1 MKMIRRTKPAAAPC
15 AERRNMNR
23 NRNGGLRSRLA
34 LLAAL
39 VLFFARGT
47 CLSGAESLNA
57 AGIIN
62 RPISVDPTGRNE
74 GYTAVLYNNPNGL
87 PTSDANTIAE
97 TGEGFIW
104 IGSYA
109 GLIRYDGNTFE
120 RIDSTTG
127 IANVR
132 SLYVD
137 GQDRL
142 WIGTNDS
149 GLFLMDKGSLRQWD
163 QAEGLRASSVRSLA
177 EDADGTLY
185 AGSAS
190 GIAMIGSD
198 LTLRNLEDERTDTA
212 DIKEMRRGN
221 DGVIYGLTTAGD
233 IFTLKE
239 GKIDLFLSH
248 ENISFGTIVAL
259 LPDPVNPGYLYLAA
273 DDARVLYGPMRD
285 GFIPETTVDVSPLSY
300 AENMEYI
307 DGQIWICSGNGI
319 GKLDREGFHL
329 LDNLPMNNSV
339 NNVITDYEGN
349 LWFTSS
355 RQGVMKIVPNQFS
368 DLFDRCGL
376 PAEVVNSTCM
386 LDGRLFIATDSGL
399 IVIDRDG
406 KKLETLPLT
415 GAVTASGK
423 ELEAEDLISFLA
435 GVRIRSLIR
444 DSKGRLWIAT
454 WRRHGLLVYDQ
465 GKILAFTPEDG
476 LLSDQVRTVCECA
489 DGRIAAA
496 GAGGVNIIEG
506 DRITG
511 GYGEEDALGITSILT
526 VTEGFNGDLIL
537 GSDGGGL
544 YIINDQGVRTIS
556 KKDGLKS
563 DVIMRIRRSLS
574 REVYW
579 IVTSNSLAYLTPD
592 YQVHTIRQ
600 FPYSNNFDL
609 YENSKGDIWVL
620 SSNGIYVS
628 TTEELLANG
637 EISPVFYGIPNGLPY
652 VATANSFSDL
662 TEDGD
667 LYIASSQGVVK
678 VNIETPFEDVSELKA
693 AVPFVDVDGTRLY
706 PDEAGNF
713 TIPSDAR
720 KLTVSSF
727 VFNYSPTNPL
737 VSYHLDGFDSKVS
750 TLDRSDLVPV
760 DYTNLRGGDYRFV
773 MQIRDSMGRGN
784 KEMSVVIRKEKAFY
798 EEPWF
803 VIFCA
808 LAFIGLM
815 ALLFRLYTR
824 RKMQALEKKN
834 RETKAFVREITQA
847 FAKVIDMKD
856 QYTNGHSTR
865 VAEYTAM
872 LSRELGYDEDT
883 VERYYQIALLHDIG
897 KIGIPPEVLNKAGK
911 LTDEEFET
919 IKSHTSKGYD
929 ALKEISIMPE
939 LAVGAQAHHE
949 RPDGKGYPNHLKAGE
964 IPRVAQIIAVA
975 DCFDAMYSNRPYR
988 KRMNFDKVVS
998 IIQEVS
1004 GTQLTGD
1011 VVEAFMR
1018 LVARGEFRAPDDHGG
1033 GTMENIDNIRKA
1045 QDEQAA
1051 EKQAAEKPAAEKQV
1065 QDQQAAEKQ
1074 GPEKQAAET
1083 RDPEKQSPEKPDMEN
1098 PVREKPQ
1105 S

>member
-1 MKMIRRTKPAAAPC
+1 MNDIREYRTVTAPC

-23 NRNGGLRSRLA
+23 NRNRNSGMGSRFAFLP
-34 LLAAL
+34 AL
-39 VLFFARGT
+39 VLFFVLFACGT
-47 CLSGAESLNA
+47 CLSEVKSVNA

-87 PTSDANTIAE
+87 PTSEANTI
-97 TGEGFIW
+97 TQTSEGFIW

-132 SLYVD
+132 CLYVD
-137 GQDRL
+137 SRDRL

-149 GLFLMDKGSLRQWD
+149 GIFLMETGSLRQWD
-163 QAEGLRASSVRSLA
+163 QPEGLRASSIRSIM
-177 EDADGTLY
+177 EDTNGNIFV
-185 AGSAS
+185 GSAS
-190 GIAMIGSD
+190 GISVIDGN
-198 LTLRNLEDERTDTA
+198 LELRNLEDERIDA
-212 DIKEMRRGN
+212 SAIKEMRRGN
-221 DGVIYGLTTAGD
+221 DDLIYGLTTSGD
-233 IFTLKE
+233 IFTLQE
-239 GKIDLFLSH
+239 GKIALFISH

-259 LPDPVNPGYLYLAA
+259 LPDPVNPGCVYLAA

-285 GFIPETTVDVSPLSY
+285 CFIPDKTTDVSPLSY

-319 GKLDREGFHL
+319 GNLDREGFHF

-368 DLFDRCGL
+368 DLFDRFDI
-376 PAEVVNSTCM
+376 PSEVVNSTCM
-386 LDGRLFIATDSGL
+386 YDGQLFIATDSGL
-399 IVIDRDG
+399 IVIGKDG
-406 KKLETLPLT
+406 QKLETLPLSE
-415 GAVTASGK
+415 AVTASGK
-423 ELEAEDLISFLA
+423 ELEAEDLISFLS
-435 GVRIRSLIR
+435 GIRIRSLIR
-444 DSKGRLWIAT
+444 DSKGRVWIAT
-454 WRRHGLLVYDQ
+454 WRRHGLLVYDK
-465 GKILAFTPEDG
+465 GKILAFTQDDG
-476 LLSDQVRTVCECA
+476 LLSDQIRTVSECA
-489 DGRIAAA
+489 DGRILAAS
-496 GAGGVNIIEG
+496 AGGMNIIEG
-506 DRITG
+506 NRVTG
-511 GYGEEDALGITSILT
+511 GYGEKDGLSITSILT

-544 YIINDQGVRTIS
+544 YVINDQGIRVIS

-563 DVIMRIRRSLS
+563 DVVMRIRRSLS

-579 IVTSNSLAYLTPD
+579 IVTSNSLAYITPD

-620 SSNGIYVS
+620 SSNGIYVVPS
-628 TTEELLANG
+628 EELLANEG
-637 EISPVFYGIPNGLPY
+637 ISPVFYGIPNGLPY
-652 VATANSFSDL
+652 VATANSFSEL
-662 TEDGD
+662 TESGD

-706 PDEAGNF
+706 PDANGTF
-713 TIPSDAR
+713 LIPSDTR
-720 KLTVSSF
+720 KLTVNSF
-727 VFNYSPTNPL
+727 VFNYSPTNPR
-737 VSYHLDGFDSKVS
+737 VSYHLEGFDSKVS
-750 TLDRSDLVPV
+750 TVDRSDLVPV
-760 DYTNLRGGDYRFV
+760 DYTNLRGGDYRFI

-784 KEMSVVIRKEKAFY
+784 REMSVLIRKEKAFY

-803 VIFCA
+803 VILCA

-824 RKMQALEKKN
+824 RRMRALEKKN

-872 LSRELGYDEDT
+872 FSRELGYDEDT
-883 VERYYQIALLHDIG
+883 VEKYYQIALLHDIG

-949 RPDGKGYPNHLKAGE
+949 RPDGKGYPNHLRQDE

-988 KRMNFDKVVS
+988 KRMNFDRVVS

-1004 GTQLTGD
+1004 GTQLTSD
-1011 VVEAFMR
+1011 VVDAFMR
-1018 LVARGEFRAPDDHGG
+1018 LVNKGEFRAPDDHGG
-1033 GTMENIDNIRKA
+1033 GTTENIDNIRKA
-1045 QDEQAA
+1045 LDEEAA
-1051 EKQAAEKPAAEKQV
+1051 EKQAAERP
-1065 QDQQAAEKQ
+1065 
-1074 GPEKQAAET
+1074 
-1083 RDPEKQSPEKPDMEN
+1083 SPEKKPANHPGSEN
-1098 PVREKPQ
+1098 TE